1 MVEITKLEDLGLS
14 LTQTIAGIILVS
26 MGFMTYYLA
35 PLTFYLDEMVW
46 FLFIFD
52 VILISI
58 VIGLTLM
65 SILVFEA
72 VEKGI
77 LFIITNTCARRDKRL
92 KTLIHKNLDSHR
104 PRNNKTSLLFTLSLS
119 FVIYS
124 AAIFELLTGLIAA
137 EVISLFGSDLYVS
150 SPNGNSGD
158 YLDQSGLQ
166 TFLAEQKSFDYTIND
181 WSFVSISLSDFMN
194 KCANGTS
201 T

>member
-1 MVEITKLEDLGLS
+1 
-14 LTQTIAGIILVS
+14 

-58 VIGLTLM
+58 VIGLTLL
-65 SILVFEA
+65 SIMLFET
-72 VEKGI
+72 VEKSL
-77 LFIITNTCARRDKRL
+77 LFVLIGTCARKDRRL

-104 PRNNKTSLLFTLSLS
+104 ARNNKTSLLFTLSLS

-124 AAIFELLTGLIAA
+124 AAIFELLTGLISA
-137 EVISLFGSDLYVS
+137 EVISLFGADLYVS

-158 YLDQSGLQ
+158 YLDQNGLSA
-166 TFLAEQKSFDYTIND
+166 FLTEQK
-181 WSFVSISLSDFMN
+181 
-194 KCANGTS
+194 
-201 T
+201 